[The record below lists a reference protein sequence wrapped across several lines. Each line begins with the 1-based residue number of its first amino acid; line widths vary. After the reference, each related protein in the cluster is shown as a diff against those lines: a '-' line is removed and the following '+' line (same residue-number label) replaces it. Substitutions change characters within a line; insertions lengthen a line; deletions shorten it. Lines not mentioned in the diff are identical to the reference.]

1 MLHGASL
8 RDVTEAEG
16 PCRRLLASVHTLLP
30 SAGEAS
36 VEASRKRRIG
46 LAPPRSAKGKR
57 IMDERSR
64 SSDVGAKVKPAP
76 SKTDPQTEAKAKV
89 DVPRR
94 ESDDGAK
101 SREPGSGRSR
111 LRPLLYLLVALLLGA
126 GAWRLLSSEESPP
139 KRNGQAVQQVGAA
152 TVGTGDIREEL
163 SGLGTVT
170 PLATITVQTQI
181 NGQLMSVGSKEGQIV
196 QKGDFLAQID
206 PRPSQAA
213 LDQAQGALAHDTGLL
228 KQAQSDLQRFE
239 TLGRQDSIAL
249 QQVADQE
256 FLVEQDKGTV
266 AEDEATIETDKLNLT
281 YCHIV
286 APVSGR
292 VGLRLVDP
300 GNYVQTTNTTGLLV
314 LTQLQP
320 ISVIFVLPED
330 QIQAVWQ
337 DVRVGKTL
345 TVTAY
350 NRSDDTQIA
359 SGVLESMDNEIDT
372 TTGTVKLRATFPNAD
387 ESLFPN
393 QFVNTRLLARTL
405 SGVTVAPVAAIQYGA
420 PGTFV
425 YLIKADGSVAV
436 QAVKTGVTDG
446 DRVQILSGLKPG
458 DTVVV
463 DGADRLRGGTKVRI
477 VADQANPAANTNN
490 GPGAPPGEQPGNAS
504 PVPQGERTDGRQGK
518 VHAQPSSLG
527 QPNAQ

>member
-1 MLHGASL
+1 
-8 RDVTEAEG
+8 
-16 PCRRLLASVHTLLP
+16 
-30 SAGEAS
+30 
-36 VEASRKRRIG
+36 
-46 LAPPRSAKGKR
+46 
-57 IMDERSR
+57 MDERAR
-64 SSDVGAKVKPAP
+64 GSDAGAEIKPP
-76 SKTDPQTEAKAKV
+76 PKTNAEAEAKIKV
-89 DVPRR
+89 DIPQR
-94 ESDDGAK
+94 ESDDHARSSTSESRK
-101 SREPGSGRSR
+101 SRV
-111 LRPLLYLLVALLLGA
+111 RPLLYLLVVLSLCV
-126 GAWRLLSSEESPP
+126 GAWRLLSSKESPP
-139 KRNGQAVQQVGAA
+139 KRSGQAPQQVGAA

-181 NGQLMSVGSKEGQIV
+181 NGQLMSVGFKEGQIV

-213 LDQAQGALAHDTGLL
+213 LDQAEGALAHDTGLL

-249 QQVADQE
+249 QQVTDQE

-266 AEDEATIETDKLNLT
+266 AEDQATIETDKLNLT

-300 GNYVQTTNTTGLLV
+300 GNYVQTTSTTGLVV

-330 QIQAVWQ
+330 EIQAVWQ
-337 DVRVGKTL
+337 DVRAGKTL
-345 TVTAY
+345 AVTVY
-350 NRSDDTQIA
+350 SRSDAMQIA
-359 SGVLESMDNEIDT
+359 TGMLESVDNEIDT

-393 QFVNTRLLARTL
+393 QFVNARLLARTL
-405 SGVTVAPVAAIQYGA
+405 SGVTVAPVAAIQHGA

-425 YLIKADGSVAV
+425 YLIKSDGAVAI
-436 QAVKTGVTDG
+436 QPVKAGATDA

-458 DTVVV
+458 DIVVV
-463 DGADRLRGGTKVRI
+463 DGADRLRDGTKVRI

-504 PVPQGERTDGRQGK
+504 PVPQSERADGHQSKGQG
-518 VHAQPSSLG
+518 QPSSSG
-527 QPNAQ
+527 QSNAQ